1 MPPPSGFKTESSLA
15 RVDLTDV
22 RAVFFD
28 AVGTL
33 LFPAETVAAT
43 YRSAALRQGVAIDDA
58 AIRQRLRVSFTR
70 QEEIDRAAGWRTSE
84 VRELERWRNIV
95 RDTLREVPRPDEAL
109 FQLWEWF
116 RSPTAWR
123 SDAESA
129 ELLMELDRRGMIL
142 GMASNFDARL
152 AEIVAAKPE
161 LEPLAERLVIS
172 SVAGWRK
179 PAPEFFAQMIAVA
192 GQSAE
197 HILYVG
203 DDRRNDYEGAR
214 NAGMRAVL
222 FSPDSTNDD
231 CQWIEKLSQLV

>member
-1 MPPPSGFKTESSLA
+1 
-15 RVDLTDV
+15 
-22 RAVFFD
+22 
-28 AVGTL
+28 
-33 LFPAETVAAT
+33 
-43 YRSAALRQGVAIDDA
+43 
-58 AIRQRLRVSFTR
+58 
-70 QEEIDRAAGWRTSE
+70 
-84 VRELERWRNIV
+84 
-95 RDTLREVPRPDEAL
+95 
-109 FQLWEWF
+109 
-116 RSPTAWR
+116 
-123 SDAESA
+123 
-129 ELLMELDRRGMIL
+129 MIL

-161 LEPLAERLVIS
+161 WEPLAERLVIS

-222 FSPDSTNDD
+222 FSPESTNDD